1 MSEARGLLAE
11 AVGRA
16 AVGAIIGGPVGV
28 VTALVTGGSLVLLS
42 ATFVAAG
49 ALLGALVFEEGDMR
63 EAAVDAILPI
73 GAWLVGAAIGWVF
86 LSTLRHEL
94 PRILRENPAE
104 AALGAAVVGGTL
116 AVVVLIVRL
125 GRRRAE

>member
-1 MSEARGLLAE
+1 MTRERGLLAE

-28 VTALVTGGSLVLLS
+28 VTAFVTGGSLVLLS
-42 ATFVAAG
+42 GAFVAAG
-49 ALLGALVFEEGDMR
+49 ALIGALVFEEEDVR

-94 PRILRENPAE
+94 PGVIRRYPAQ
-104 AALGAAVVGGTL
+104 AALGAAILGGTL
-116 AVVVLIVRL
+116 AVVMLIVRL